1 MYPGACYDEY
11 AGRGESENRHK
22 EFKCDL
28 HMGRLSNHRF
38 CANYFR
44 LYLHAL
50 AMNLS
55 VRMRRL
61 VALPEPPREED
72 ALPSEALDGEAR
84 QAHFRQRRQRDILG
98 GGQPATWRRML
109 IKVAV
114 QVVQSGRRI
123 LIRMS
128 TSWPHLEQFQQVFQ
142 RLLAALTPRAA
153 SQ

>member
-1 MYPGACYDEY
+1 
-11 AGRGESENRHK
+11 
-22 EFKCDL
+22 
-28 HMGRLSNHRF
+28 
-38 CANYFR
+38 
-44 LYLHAL
+44 
-50 AMNLS
+50 MNLA

-61 VALPEPPREED
+61 VALPEPAREED

-142 RLLAALTPRAA
+142 RLLAARVLRA
-153 SQ
+153 SLQ